1 MTEHPLDSL
10 LQPSSIALL
19 GASERAESPGATLAG
34 MIINSE
40 YEGEVYPVN
49 PGYPQILGLPCYP
62 DLDSLPKTVDHVVI
76 ALGNAHLEAALTA
89 VIRHGAK
96 AATIYSSGVL
106 DQDTSPPLQQ
116 RLADMAR
123 AAGIHICGINGMG
136 FYNLEQQLYV
146 GIFPRAAHII
156 RGGISYIAQS
166 GSAFTTLCHNGC
178 RLGFNLCASAGNEIT
193 TTVADYMDWC
203 LERESTQAIGLFLET
218 VRDPQRFVAALR
230 KANTRSIPVVIL
242 KIGKSE
248 LGASMAVTHTGAIA
262 GNHSAFQA
270 LCRRHG
276 VIEVNDFDEMAA
288 ILMLLQNGR
297 AAASGKLAAA
307 FESGGFRELVTDTA
321 DELGIDFAVLESATV
336 NELEQHLDPGLKAE
350 NPLDVWGSHDRFEAR
365 FEACLMALMQD
376 PNVAAGVFFSNFRDG
391 YYLSEAIYRVMT
403 SVSAKVNKPIAL
415 ATCYCDLANTTLCQ
429 RAYAAGIPFVDG
441 VRETLLAFRHLF
453 AYQAFKQQYAE
464 RTAMPQQA
472 PEEAQE
478 QALEQAQKQSTY
490 WRQKLAQNVA
500 HTLEENIALELLS
513 DFSIPVVRRELVH
526 CESELTAAA
535 AKLGYPV
542 VLKTAQPGIN
552 HKSDQGGVV
561 VDIQSEPELLRH
573 YRDINQRLGSMA
585 LVSQMVS
592 SGVEIA
598 LGTVND
604 RQFGPIIMVAAGG
617 ILVEFLDDRAIAMC
631 PLDAAQAETLLGSLK
646 LNRLLLGVRGQA
658 AVNRQ
663 ALIDAI
669 VNLSQLA
676 FGLRDSI
683 AEIDINP
690 VIANANDAV
699 AVDALVLCDSPGS

>member
-1 MTEHPLDSL
+1 MTEHPLDPL

-19 GASERAESPGATLAG
+19 GASERADSPGATLAG

-40 YEGEVYPVN
+40 YKGEVYPVN
-49 PGYPQILGLPCYP
+49 PGYSQILGLACYP
-62 DLDSLPKTVDHVVI
+62 DLDALPKTVDHVVI
-76 ALGNAHLEAALTA
+76 ALGSAHLEAALSA
-89 VIRHGAK
+89 AIRHGAK

-106 DQDTSPPLQQ
+106 EQDTQPPLQQ

-203 LERESTQAIGLFLET
+203 IEREDTRAIGLFLET

-230 KANTRSIPVVIL
+230 KANAREIPVVIL

-262 GNHSAFQA
+262 GNHAVFQA

-297 AAASGKLAAA
+297 AAAPGELAAA

-321 DELGIDFAVLESATV
+321 EELGINFAALESATV
-336 NELEQHLDPGLKAE
+336 GELEQHLDPGLKAE
-350 NPLDVWGSHDRFEAR
+350 NPLDVWGSHNRFEAR
-365 FEACLMALMQD
+365 FEACLLALMQD
-376 PNVAAGVFFSNFRDG
+376 SNVGAGVFFSNYRDG

-403 SVSAKVNKPIAL
+403 TVSAKVNKPIAL
-415 ATCYCDLANTTLCQ
+415 ATCYCDLANTVLCQ

-441 VRETLLAFRHLF
+441 VRETLLAFKHLF
-453 AYQAFKQQYAE
+453 AYQAFKKRFATRSAIPHQD
-464 RTAMPQQA
+464 P
-472 PEEAQE
+472 E
-478 QALEQAQKQSTY
+478 QALQQAGNWQ
-490 WRQKLAQNVA
+490 QKLALNIA
-500 HTLEENIALELLS
+500 HTLEENSALELLS
-513 DFSIPVVRRELVH
+513 DFSIPVVKRELVN
-526 CESELTAAA
+526 SKAELTAAA
-535 AKLGYPV
+535 ARLGYPV
-542 VLKTAQPGIN
+542 VLKTAQTGIN

-561 VDIQSEPELLRH
+561 VGIQSEAELVRH

-585 LVSQMVS
+585 LVSQMIS
-592 SGVEIA
+592 AGVEIA

-617 ILVEFLDDRAIAMC
+617 VLVEFLNDRAMAMC
-631 PLDAAQAETLLGSLK
+631 PLDAEQAEAMLDSLK
-646 LNRLLLGVRGQA
+646 LNRLLLGVRGQP

-663 ALIDAI
+663 ALIDTI

-676 FGLRDSI
+676 FSLRHNV

-690 VIANANDAV
+690 VIANASDAI
-699 AVDALVLCDSPGS
+699 AVDALILCDSPGS

>member
-1 MTEHPLDSL
+1 MAEHPLDSL

-34 MIINSE
+34 MIIISD
-40 YEGEVYPVN
+40 YDGEVYPVN
-49 PGYPQILGLPCYP
+49 PGYSQILGLPCYP

-89 VIRHGAK
+89 AIRHGAK

-106 DQDTSPPLQQ
+106 DQDTQPLLQQ
-116 RLADMAR
+116 RLVDMAR
-123 AAGIHICGINGMG
+123 AAGLNICGINGMG

-178 RLGFNLCASAGNEIT
+178 RLGFNLCASAGNEMT

-230 KANTRSIPVVIL
+230 KANARGIPVVIL

-248 LGASMAVTHTGAIA
+248 LGASMAITHTGAIA
-262 GNHSAFQA
+262 GNHSVFQA
-270 LCRRHG
+270 LCKRHG

-288 ILMLLQNGR
+288 ILMLLQSGR

-321 DELGIDFAVLESATV
+321 GELGIDFAVLENATV

-350 NPLDVWGSHDRFEAR
+350 NPLDVWGSHNHFEAR

-376 PNVAAGVFFSNFRDG
+376 PNVAVGVFFSNFRDG

-441 VRETLLAFRHLF
+441 VRETLLACKHLF
-453 AYQAFKQQYAE
+453 AYQTFKQQYAE
-464 RTAMPQQA
+464 RATMPQHV
-472 PEEAQE
+472 PEEDQE
-478 QALEQAQKQSTY
+478 QALKQSTY

-500 HTLEENIALELLS
+500 HTLEENTALELLS

-526 CESELTAAA
+526 CESDLTAAA
-535 AKLGYPV
+535 ARLGYPV

-561 VDIQSEPELLRH
+561 VGIQSEPELLLH
-573 YRDINQRLGSMA
+573 YRDIKQRLGPMA

-592 SGVEIA
+592 AGVEIA

-604 RQFGPIIMVAAGG
+604 SQFGPIIMVAAGG
-617 ILVEFLDDRAIAMC
+617 ILVEFLDDRAMAMC
-631 PLDAAQAETLLGSLK
+631 PLDAAQSETLLGSLK
-646 LNRLLLGVRGQA
+646 LNRLLLGVRGQP

-676 FGLRDSI
+676 FSLRDSI

-690 VIANANDAV
+690 VIANASDV
-699 AVDALVLCDSPGS
+699 IAVDALILRGSPGS

>member
-1 MTEHPLDSL
+1 MTEHPLDPL

-19 GASERAESPGATLAG
+19 GASERAQSPGATLAG

-49 PGYPQILGLPCYP
+49 PGYSQVLGLTCYP

-76 ALGNAHLEAALTA
+76 ALGSAHLEAALTA
-89 VIRHGAK
+89 TIGHGAK

-106 DQDTSPPLQQ
+106 DQDTQPPLQQ

-156 RGGISYIAQS
+156 HGGISYIAQS

-178 RLGFNLCASAGNEIT
+178 RLGFNLCASAGNEMT

-230 KANTRSIPVVIL
+230 KANARGIPVVIL

-248 LGASMAVTHTGAIA
+248 LGASMALTHTGAIA
-262 GNHSAFQA
+262 GNHSVFQA

-288 ILMLLQNGR
+288 ILMLLQSGR

-321 DELGIDFAVLESATV
+321 DELGIDFAALESVTV
-336 NELEQHLDPGLKAE
+336 SELEQHLDPGLKAE
-350 NPLDVWGSHDRFEAR
+350 NPLDLWGSHNHFETR

-415 ATCYCDLANTTLCQ
+415 ATCYSDLANTVLCQ

-441 VRETLLAFRHLF
+441 VRETLLACKHLF
-453 AYQAFKQQYAE
+453 AYQTFKQQYA
-464 RTAMPQQA
+464 RHNAMPQQA
-472 PEEAQE
+472 PEEDQE
-478 QALEQAQKQSTY
+478 QARKQVSY
-490 WRQKLAQNVA
+490 WRQKLAHNVA
-500 HTLEENIALELLS
+500 RTLEENTALELLS

-526 CESELTAAA
+526 CESGLAAA
-535 AKLGYPV
+535 AASLGYPV

-561 VDIQSEPELLRH
+561 VGIQSEQELLRH

-592 SGVEIA
+592 EGVEIA

-617 ILVEFLDDRAIAMC
+617 ILVEFLDDRAMAMC
-631 PLDAAQAETLLGSLK
+631 PLDAEQAEAMLSSLK

-663 ALIDAI
+663 ALVDAI

-676 FGLRDSI
+676 FSLRDSI

-690 VIANANDAV
+690 VIANASDAI
-699 AVDALVLCDSPGS
+699 AVDALILCGSPGSR

>member
-1 MTEHPLDSL
+1 MTKHPLDPL

-19 GASERAESPGATLAG
+19 GASERAESPGATLAE
-34 MIINSE
+34 MIIDSE

-49 PGYPQILGLPCYP
+49 PGYSRILGQACYP
-62 DLDSLPKTVDHVVI
+62 DLDALPKTVDHVVI
-76 ALGNAHLEAALTA
+76 ALGSAHLEAALTA
-89 VIRHGAK
+89 AIKHGAK

-106 DQDTSPPLQQ
+106 AQDTQPPLQQ

-123 AAGIHICGINGMG
+123 TAGIHICGINGMG
-136 FYNLEQQLYV
+136 FYNLERQLYV
-146 GIFPRAAHII
+146 GIFPRAPLII

-178 RLGFNLCASAGNEIT
+178 RLGFNLCASAGNEMT

-203 LERESTQAIGLFLET
+203 LEREDTRAIGLFLET

-230 KANTRSIPVVIL
+230 KANAGEIPVVIL

-262 GNHSAFQA
+262 GNHSVFQA

-288 ILMLLQNGR
+288 TLMLLQNGR

-321 DELGIDFAVLESATV
+321 EELGIDFAVLESHTV
-336 NELEQHLDPGLKAE
+336 SELEQHLDPGLKAE
-350 NPLDVWGSHDRFEAR
+350 NPLDVWGSHHRFEAR

-391 YYLSEAIYRVMT
+391 YYLSEAIFRVMT
-403 SVSAKVNKPIAL
+403 TVSARIDKPIAL
-415 ATCYCDLANTTLCQ
+415 ATCYCDLANMTLCQ

-441 VRETLLAFRHLF
+441 VRETLLACKHLF
-453 AYQAFKQQYAE
+453 AYQAFKRRYAA
-464 RTAMPQQA
+464 RSAMPQQDS
-472 PEEAQE
+472 E
-478 QALEQAQKQSTY
+478 QAAEQDTDQATG

-500 HTLEENIALELLS
+500 HTLEENTALELLS
-513 DFSIPVVRRELVH
+513 DFSIPTVRRELVH
-526 CESELTAAA
+526 SESELTAAA
-535 AKLGYPV
+535 ARLDYPL
-542 VLKTAQPGIN
+542 VLKTAQPGLN

-561 VDIQSEPELLRH
+561 VGIQSEAELLRH
-573 YRDINQRLGSMA
+573 YRDIKQRLGSMA

-592 SGVEIA
+592 AGVEIA

-617 ILVEFLDDRAIAMC
+617 ILVEFLDDRAMAMC
-631 PLDAAQAETLLGSLK
+631 PLDAAQAETMLSSLK

-676 FGLRDSI
+676 FSLRDSI

-690 VIANANDAV
+690 VIANASDAI
-699 AVDALVLCDSPGS
+699 AVDALILCGSPGS